1 MCRTR
6 SNSPTRRSSICG
18 GLLRENVRQLLVQSK
33 SSLVM
38 NRSLRP
44 GTENRFEP
52 NRSVGTARRIT
63 AGVLRY
69 DFAGDVEYA
78 ASGYRSPHGHRKK
91 SAECAADRRRGN
103 RPMRTIKL
111 SQASRPLAEY
121 TDELDDEIVVL
132 TKKNRPVAAIVPLR
146 NVDRESL
153 SLSTNP
159 KFLKLSQRSRADF
172 AAGRK
177 RSLQEVHE
185 LFGLQAPGSKS
196 ASPSRGRGIARRK
209 PANPRRG
216 HSG

>member
-1 MCRTR
+1 
-6 SNSPTRRSSICG
+6 
-18 GLLRENVRQLLVQSK
+18 
-33 SSLVM
+33 
-38 NRSLRP
+38 
-44 GTENRFEP
+44 
-52 NRSVGTARRIT
+52 
-63 AGVLRY
+63 
-69 DFAGDVEYA
+69 
-78 ASGYRSPHGHRKK
+78 
-91 SAECAADRRRGN
+91 
-103 RPMRTIKL
+103 MRTIKL

-121 TDELDDEIVVL
+121 ADELDDEIVVL

-185 LFGLQAPGSKS
+185 LFGLQAPGSKG
-196 ASPSRGRGIARRK
+196 ASPSPARGIAPRK

-216 HSG
+216 HGG